1 MFFQPSPSL
10 HSIFAA
16 TMSSIITADFLK
28 TSFWMVVNFFSCVWI
43 IWSTKICFQLGFH
56 YATTL
61 TALHFLLTYI
71 GLEVSATLNFFER
84 KRIPLSGVLPLSIAF
99 CGFIVFNNLSLQYNT
114 IGIYQVTK
122 VLTTPLIVLIN
133 LACYS
138 KWISGSETVS
148 LILVCA
154 GVVIA
159 TETNLDL
166 NFAGIVT
173 GFLGVISSSI
183 YQIWVETKQH
193 DFQCS
198 PAQLLYHQAPLSCVL
213 LLPVILLTEP
223 VTEIIAFQFTWQ
235 IGFAIFGS
243 AILAFLVNLSTY
255 IVIGTTSPLTY
266 NMIGH
271 SKLVIII
278 LSSYLFFGEKQSVV
292 GIIGVTCAVL
302 GIIAYAQIRMNARAI
317 TEKQDVVEVFE
328 DEKIPLVDVNSTTDE
343 STQSLFDEEDEECS
357 V

>member
-1 MFFQPSPSL
+1 M
-10 HSIFAA
+10 
-16 TMSSIITADFLK
+16 SIISSDTLK

-71 GLEVSATLNFFER
+71 GLEISAACNFFER

-122 VLTTPLIVLIN
+122 VLTTPLIVIIN

-138 KWISGSETVS
+138 KWISGQETVS
-148 LILVCA
+148 LVLVCV
-154 GVVIA
+154 GVIIA

-166 NFAGIVT
+166 NFAGLIT
-173 GFLGVISSSI
+173 GLLGVISSSV

-193 DFQCS
+193 DFDCS
-198 PAQLLYHQAPLSCVL
+198 PAQLLYHQAPLSCL
-213 LLPVILLTEP
+213 LLIPVILLTEP
-223 VTEIIAFQFTWQ
+223 VGDIFSFKMHWEVGI
-235 IGFAIFGS
+235 AIFGS
-243 AILAFLVNLSTY
+243 ALLAFLVNLSTY
-255 IVIGTTSPLTY
+255 IVIGSTSPLTY

-278 LSSYLFFGEKQSVV
+278 LSSYLFFGEKQSIAGVV
-292 GIIGVTCAVL
+292 GVTCAVL
-302 GIIAYAQIRMNARAI
+302 GIIAYAQIRMNARNQESVK
-317 TEKQDVVEVFE
+317 TDEHDELE
-328 DEKIPLVDVNSTTDE
+328 YEKIPLVDVNSTTDE
-343 STQSLFDEEDEECS
+343 STQSFEEEED
-357 V
+357 VMTRV

>member
-1 MFFQPSPSL
+1 MC
-10 HSIFAA
+10 
-16 TMSSIITADFLK
+16 
-28 TSFWMVVNFFSCVWI
+28 VNFFSCVWI
-43 IWSTKICFQLGFH
+43 IWSTKICFQLGFK

-71 GLEVSATLNFFER
+71 GLEVSAACKFFER
-84 KRIPLSGVLPLSIAF
+84 KKIPLSGVLPLSIAF

-138 KWISGSETVS
+138 KWISGTETVS
-148 LILVCA
+148 LVLVCV
-154 GVVIA
+154 GVIIA

-166 NFAGIVT
+166 NFAGVVT
-173 GFLGVISSSI
+173 GFLGVISSSV

-193 DFQCS
+193 DFKCS
-198 PAQLLYHQAPLSCVL
+198 PAQLLYHQAPLSCL
-213 LLPVILLTEP
+213 LLIPVILLTEP
-223 VTEIIAFQFTWQ
+223 VGEIVAFQFTWKVTM
-235 IGFAIFGS
+235 AILGS
-243 AILAFLVNLSTY
+243 ATLAFLVNLSTY
-255 IVIGTTSPLTY
+255 IVIGSTSPLTY

-292 GIIGVTCAVL
+292 GIVGVTCAVI
-302 GIIAYAQIRMNARAI
+302 GIIAYAQIRMNARTRVKEDEI
-317 TEKQDVVEVFE
+317 DVGEE
-328 DEKIPLVDVNSTTDE
+328 YDEKIPLVDVNSTTDE
-343 STQSLFDEEDEECS
+343 STQSFIDDDECT

>member
-1 MFFQPSPSL
+1 MSL
-10 HSIFAA
+10 F
-16 TMSSIITADFLK
+16 SSDILK

-61 TALHFLLTYI
+61 TALHFFLTYI
-71 GLEVSATLNFFER
+71 GLEISAACNFFER
-84 KRIPLSGVLPLSIAF
+84 KKIPLSGVLPLSIAF

-122 VLTTPLIVLIN
+122 VLTTPLIVIIN

-138 KWISGSETVS
+138 KWISGQETIS
-148 LILVCA
+148 LVLVCV
-154 GVVIA
+154 GVIIA

-166 NFAGIVT
+166 NFAGLVT
-173 GFLGVISSSI
+173 GFLGVISSSV

-193 DFQCS
+193 DFHCS
-198 PAQLLYHQAPLSCVL
+198 PAQLLYHQAPLSCL
-213 LLPVILLTEP
+213 LLIPVILLTEP
-223 VTEIIAFQFTWQ
+223 VGEIFSFKMNWEVGI
-235 IGFAIFGS
+235 AIFGS

-255 IVIGTTSPLTY
+255 IVIGSTSPLTY

-278 LSSYLFFGEKQSVV
+278 LSSYLFFGEKQSLIGVL
-292 GIIGVTCAVL
+292 GVTCAVV
-302 GIIAYAQIRMNARAI
+302 GIIAYAQIRMNARAQQSEDHDETVI
-317 TEKQDVVEVFE
+317 E

-343 STQSLFDEEDEECS
+343 STQSFEEEED
-357 V
+357 VITV

>member
-1 MFFQPSPSL
+1 MTNLDSE
-10 HSIFAA
+10 
-16 TMSSIITADFLK
+16 FLK

-71 GLEVSATLNFFER
+71 GLEISAWCNFFER
-84 KRIPLSGVLPLSIAF
+84 KKIPLSGVLPLSIAF

-133 LACYS
+133 LAFYS
-138 KWISGSETVS
+138 KWITNSETFS
-148 LILVCA
+148 LVLVCF
-154 GVVIA
+154 GVIIA

-193 DFQCS
+193 DLNCS
-198 PAQLLYHQAPLSCVL
+198 PAQLLHHQAPLSFCL
-213 LLPVILLTEP
+213 LLPVIFLTEP
-223 VTEIIAFQFTWQ
+223 VTEFFSFKYNMHVVT
-235 IGFAIFGS
+235 AIFGS

-255 IVIGTTSPLTY
+255 IVIGSTSPLTY

-271 SKLVIII
+271 SKLIIII
-278 LSSYLFFGEKQSVV
+278 LSSFLFFGEKQSFIGILAVSCAVV
-292 GIIGVTCAVL
+292 GIIV
-302 GIIAYAQIRMNARAI
+302 YAQIRMAARNS
-317 TEKQDVVEVFE
+317 TSSGGKKEDYVGEE
-328 DEKIPLVDVNSTTDE
+328 DDEKIPLVDVNSTTDE
-343 STQSLFDEEDEECS
+343 SLQSFTDDLDA